1 MHLEKERLGSAGFTV
16 IELLIVIAIIAIIA
30 TMAIPRLTGAKMT
43 ANETSAIGIMRSIAT
58 TQGQLL
64 SASAIDTD
72 ADGAQEYGYIGEMT
86 GTVPARI
93 SVGALP
99 APGVVGVDELQP
111 AALTVGLGN
120 VQNSVVTRHGYVF
133 QVWLPGPRVGGVV
146 PGIAEDATGGKRA
159 APYPDPNNCEAMW
172 CAYAWPTNAGG
183 TGNTVFFIN
192 QFGQMLRMSNRGAGA
207 YTGVGGGP
215 NFDAALTIAGDMSS
229 NLGIN
234 GAAAVDG
241 NIWLP
246 AQ

>member
-1 MHLEKERLGSAGFTV
+1 MQQQHGRLVQAGFTV
-16 IELLIVIAIIAIIA
+16 IELLIVMAIIAIIA

-43 ANETSAIGIMRSIAT
+43 ANETAAMGVMRAIAT
-58 TQGQLL
+58 TQSQLL

-93 SVGALP
+93 SVGGVP

-111 AALTVGLGN
+111 AALTVGMGN
-120 VQNSVVTRHGYVF
+120 VQNSVVSRHGYVF
-133 QVWLPGPRVGGVV
+133 QVWLPGPRAGGVV
-146 PGIAEDATGGKRA
+146 PGIAEDATGGKRV
-159 APYPDPNNCEAMW
+159 APFPDSNNCEAMW

-183 TGNTVFFIN
+183 TGNTAFFMN
-192 QFGQMLRMSNRGAGA
+192 QFGQMMRTTNRGAGA

-215 NFDAALTIAGDMSS
+215 NFDAALTVAGDMSS

-241 NIWLP
+241 NTWVP